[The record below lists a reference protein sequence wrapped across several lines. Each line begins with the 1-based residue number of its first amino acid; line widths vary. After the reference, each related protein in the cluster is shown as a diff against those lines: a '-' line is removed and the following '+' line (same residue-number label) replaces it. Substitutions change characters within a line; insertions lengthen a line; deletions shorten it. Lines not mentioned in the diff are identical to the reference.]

1 MAWLRI
7 ETAMKLKISANSAR
21 ERIHEMIISGTI
33 LLEKVMGEYTAA
45 KDSDTFS
52 EKDHVPEWRDQYV
65 DWFHKCLAVLQ
76 EIFPTPIEAIQVK
89 DARGSLS
96 YQSGVNVKVN
106 AIINDIRVKLSALEK
121 IINSVNNYSM
131 EMTDELF
138 IEDIDSFAKA
148 RDVNP
153 RQVKRLVPLKLSEDQ
168 IRAFFEEIIGATVR
182 RQESDEHTT
191 GVFTAQVKLGGERLS
206 AAFLLKGKGTKG
218 KLTIKKCEKDGG
230 QIVRLVEVPADLYVI
245 QHVDGVD
252 ERVIRDLKE
261 KIESINTQGK
271 SCRMCV
277 IDGTDTARILL
288 AYGKIQH

>member
-1 MAWLRI
+1 MVV
-7 ETAMKLKISANSAR
+7 
-21 ERIHEMIISGTI
+21 SGNI
-33 LLEKVMGEYTAA
+33 LLEKVLGEYTAA
-45 KDSDTFS
+45 KNSDVFS
-52 EKDHVPEWRDQYV
+52 EKEHVPGWRDQYV

-76 EIFPTPIEAIQVK
+76 EIFPTPVEAIQVK

-121 IINSVNNYSM
+121 TIDYVNNYSM

-153 RQVKRLVPLKLSEDQ
+153 RQVKRLVPLKLPEDH
-168 IRAFFEEIIGATVR
+168 IRSFFEDIIGATVLK
-182 RQESDEHTT
+182 QELDEHAT
-191 GVFTAQVKLGGERLS
+191 GVFTAQVKVGGERLS
-206 AAFLLKGKGTKG
+206 AAFLLKGKGTRG
-218 KLTIKKCEKDGG
+218 KLTIKKCGKDGG
-230 QIVRLVEVPADLYVI
+230 QIVRLLEVPADLYVI
-245 QHVDGVD
+245 QHVDGID
-252 ERVIRDLKE
+252 EGLICDLKE